1 MSDYISSYKNISLL
15 FLAFWGPWENTG
27 LCSGSC
33 GISGNLMQERSYLTN
48 DAIVQQNQNFSSSC
62 DPG

>member
-33 GISGNLMQERSYLTN
+33 GIPGNLMQERSYVTN
-48 DAIVQQNQNFSSSC
+48 DAIVQQSETFSSSC
-62 DPG
+62 NPG

>member
-1 MSDYISSYKNISLL
+1 ML
-15 FLAFWGPWENTG
+15 FLAFWDPWENTG

-33 GISGNLMQERSYLTN
+33 GIPGNLMQERSY